1 MRLTADQESQLTDEF
16 VKFCESNRDKLAA
29 MKDNSTRMNFMWEK
43 LPHIPQ
49 YLVLRAVRPYL
60 SKGV

>member
-1 MRLTADQESQLTDEF
+1 MRLTSDQEIKLTKEF
-16 VKFCESNRDKLAA
+16 IDFCELNRDKLTG

-60 SKGV
+60 IKGV